1 MMMLTRLVT
10 HSTDLIRAKNEVRTQ
25 EKRQRGEVPPLSF
38 WVHKMNIRTY
48 PARNSVA
55 LSPKKK
61 RPSCEYEPGNKEKES
76 RALDLLLTDREVP
89 VHVPVDLSTCM
100 YMDGDLRVA

>member
-1 MMMLTRLVT
+1 MVLGSEMLMMLTRLVT
-10 HSTDLIRAKNEVRTQ
+10 HSTDLIRAKNEVRT
-25 EKRQRGEVPPLSF
+25 KRNAKGGMGGAPSR
-38 WVHKMNIRTY
+38 VHKMNIRTY

-76 RALDLLLTDREVP
+76 RALDLLLTDREVYR
-89 VHVPVDLSTCM
+89 
-100 YMDGDLRVA
+100 YM